1 MDPQTNNNIDISPD
15 VIPTKKIGD
24 VLVNNGVYGI
34 NTLGIGKTIQS
45 TNFKKGS
52 TGWRLASN
60 GVLEAHGTI
69 IT

>member
-1 MDPQTNNNIDISPD
+1 MPPQDNQNIDISPD

-24 VLVNNGVYGI
+24 VLVNNGTYGI